1 MNVQSIRDIARQL
14 DIRPGKLNKTDL
26 IRNIQTAEG
35 NFPCFGTADAGVCDQ
50 TGCLWR
56 EDCFRRAVLEG

>member
-1 MNVQSIRDIARQL
+1 MNVQSIREIARRL
-14 DIRPGKLNKTDL
+14 DIRAGRLNKTDL
-26 IRNIQTAEG
+26 IRTIQTSEG

-56 EDCFRRAVLEG
+56 EDCLKRSAN